1 MGDKH
6 KLKKPRSEQG
16 KRIATDESKAVDT
29 FNLPPKFCLR
39 QLRNGYSLTDCEK
52 DEKAAFADRLY
63 ELSRLTWAQINQAG
77 RHGQGYEKLDRDA
90 IKGGAVPAGI
100 TADVNIIAFRCI
112 GRAPMV
118 GYRSADGVFNILWI
132 DRGFTLYKHG

>member
-6 KLKKPRSEQG
+6 KLKKPKSEQG
-16 KRIATDESKAVDT
+16 KRISTDEGKALDT

-39 QLRNGYSLTDCEK
+39 QLRNRYSLVDCER

-63 ELSRLTWAQINQAG
+63 ELSRLTWKQINQAG
-77 RHGQGYEKLDRDA
+77 RHGQGYEKIDRDA
-90 IKGGAVPAGI
+90 IKGDAVPDGI
-100 TADVNIIAFRCI
+100 SEDVNIIAFRCI
-112 GRAPMV
+112 GLAPMV